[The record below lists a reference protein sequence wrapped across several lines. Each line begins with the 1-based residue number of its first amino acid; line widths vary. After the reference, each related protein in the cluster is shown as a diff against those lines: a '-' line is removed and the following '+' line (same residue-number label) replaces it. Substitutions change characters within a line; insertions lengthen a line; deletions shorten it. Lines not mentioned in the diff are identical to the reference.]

1 MGCQAM
7 GLDLVMPVHVPFA
20 RVTAA
25 MCLSWPQCLQGYNSA
40 TANLCS
46 TCLHAALCCAA
57 QVEFQNKFYRGD
69 GYAFT
74 PFNFQHHE

>member
-1 MGCQAM
+1 VDVA
-7 GLDLVMPVHVPFA
+7 LSALKADLA
-20 RVTAA
+20 RVA
-25 MCLSWPQCLQGYNSA
+25 MMQPP
-40 TANLCS
+40 TNLP
-46 TCLHAALCCAA
+46 AALLACCAA